1 MASRIKMGPKEG
13 MVGDMKVSEY
23 QMKPNVPNSAND
35 MLQDPMQTRSQ
46 LGMMPS
52 LGDPMKDYK
61 SY

>member
-1 MASRIKMGPKEG
+1 MAGRIKSGPKEG

-35 MLQDPMQTRSQ
+35 MMRDPMQTRMQ
-46 LGMMPS
+46 LGMMPM
-52 LGDPMKDYK
+52 LGSPMEDYK